1 MLRQE
6 YLSEKGKIIENR
18 MRELIEAPHCSY
30 KGIFESAAYSLF
42 SGGKRLRPILVLAVT
57 EALGGNPEDAL
68 DAACALEMIHTSS
81 LIHDDMPCM
90 DNDDFRRG
98 KPTLHR
104 AFPEWQALL
113 TGDFFLTFAFECIT
127 ACPRLTAEQKV
138 ALVQVIAEK
147 SGANGMI
154 GGQLLDLSGGITTVE
169 QLEELHHLKTG
180 ALLEATIEAGAIV
193 AKASSQELT
202 ILRSFAKDIGL
213 AFQIIDDVL
222 DVTASDAKHGKSSD
236 SANEKL
242 TYVAFLGVEGSKKC
256 AEDLVQRAL
265 RAIRPLGEK
274 AVQLTEIAHFIVDR
288 SF

>member
-18 MRELIEAPHCSY
+18 LRELVEAPECSY
-30 KGIFESAAYSLF
+30 KSIFASAAYSLF

-57 EALGGNPEDAL
+57 EALGGDPHDAL

-127 ACPRLTAEQKV
+127 HCPRLTAEQKV
-138 ALVQVIAEK
+138 ALIEVIAAK
-147 SGANGMI
+147 SGAKGMI
-154 GGQLLDLSGGITTVE
+154 GGQLLDLAGSITTIE

-193 AKASSQELT
+193 AKASAAELA
-202 ILRSFAKDIGL
+202 ILRSFAKNIGL

-222 DVTASDAKHGKSSD
+222 DVTAAEVKHGKSSD
-236 SANEKL
+236 SANDKL

-256 AEDLVQRAL
+256 AADLVHRAL
-265 RAIRPLGEK
+265 EVLQPLGEK
-274 AVQLTEIAHFIVDR
+274 AIRLTEIANFIVDR
-288 SF
+288 SY